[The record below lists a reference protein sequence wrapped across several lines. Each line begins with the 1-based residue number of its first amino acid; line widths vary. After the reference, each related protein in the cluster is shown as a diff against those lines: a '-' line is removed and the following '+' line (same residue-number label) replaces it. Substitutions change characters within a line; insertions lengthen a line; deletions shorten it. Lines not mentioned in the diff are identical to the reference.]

1 MNNFPSTVADTK
13 TDEITAS
20 TPVPAIGDDDLAYE
34 DDNEQGEGDVEGE
47 EEEEEEE
54 GDDESEDAELAK
66 IEIRLPSAF
75 LFNISP

>member
-13 TDEITAS
+13 TDKIIAS

-54 GDDESEDAELAK
+54 ESEDAELAK

>member
-34 DDNEQGEGDVEGE
+34 DDNEQGERDVE

-54 GDDESEDAELAK
+54 EESEDAELAK